1 MSFQK
6 TGQGK
11 VDGGDEGRDCAGAA
25 EEEVEEV
32 VVGFYGTFGGVE
44 EAGRWWGLGAI
55 VIGVARLCSGVGAE
69 LDDDVGHESD
79 EDGWLEW

>member
-44 EAGRWWGLGAI
+44 EGGRWWGLGAI
-55 VIGVARLCSGVGAE
+55 VTSVARLCSGVGAE

>member
-1 MSFQK
+1 MALEEA
-6 TGQGK
+6 GEGA
-11 VDGGDEGRDCAGAA
+11 VNGGDKGRGGAGLA

-44 EAGRWWGLGAI
+44 EGGRWWGLGAI